1 MNMTHDQKD
10 LCFVGS
16 SRKDLLKF
24 PKKARRHIGFDLHS
38 VQCGET
44 PATAKPLKGLPGVME
59 LVEDYDK
66 DTYRAVYVANIGT
79 LVYVLHCFKKKS
91 KQGIRTPK
99 KELDLIKERLR
110 VALDHSVRKQGHD
123 G

>member
-1 MNMTHDQKD
+1 MEYKQKD
-10 LCFVGS
+10 LGFVGN

-24 PKKARRHIGFDLHS
+24 PKTVRRHIGFDLHS

-44 PATAKPLKGLPGVME
+44 PAAAKSLKGLPGVME
-59 LVEDYDK
+59 LVEAYEK
-66 DTYRAVYVANIGT
+66 DTYRAVYIASIGNV
-79 LVYVLHCFKKKS
+79 VYVLHCFKKKS
-91 KQGIRTPK
+91 KQGIKAPK

-110 VALDHSVRKQGHD
+110 VAQEDSKRIMNHD